1 MQNHK
6 CWSIALGPG
15 RLLFGYDCG
24 EGPMS
29 LTCLCFCL
37 GFGIMIARYII
48 KKPRNLYAIPE
59 CTYGVEG
66 IGCEIVVAVGV
77 G

>member
-6 CWSIALGPG
+6 CWSTAPG
-15 RLLFGYDCG
+15 LCELLLCSDCG
-24 EGPMS
+24 GNPVFVI
-29 LTCLCFCL
+29 CLCFCL
-37 GFGIMIARYII
+37 DFSIYNCSVQIQ
-48 KKPRNLYAIPE
+48 KPRKLYTIPE

>member
-1 MQNHK
+1 MFV
-6 CWSIALGPG
+6 I
-15 RLLFGYDCG
+15 
-24 EGPMS
+24 
-29 LTCLCFCL
+29 CLCFCL
-37 GFGIMIARYII
+37 DSSIYNCSVHIQ
-48 KKPRNLYAIPE
+48 KPRNLYPIPE